1 MMSANIIALQMP
13 QSAIG
18 YLTRIFKKEIQ
29 YEFVKMLR
37 TRAFSFSVLG
47 FPIMFYLLFGASNRH
62 SDFAR
67 YLMASYGCMGV
78 VSACLFGIGMGI
90 SMERAYGWLE
100 LKQASPMPR
109 PAYLAAKIVSSAGF
123 ALIIG
128 VVLIGLG
135 LTLGG
140 ADVTAWQA
148 IRLIGVFLLGS
159 IPFAAMGLLVAVLV
173 PANSAPGIINLI
185 YLPMSFASGF
195 WMPVTMLPH
204 WLQRIAPVLPTYH
217 LAQLAL
223 PIIGAAPGGQVLT
236 HIEALAGYTLVLF
249 GAAWMIFHRSEAKA

>member
-1 MMSANIIALQMP
+1 MSANALALQMP
-13 QSAIG
+13 QPTAG
-18 YLTRIFKKEIQ
+18 YMARIFAKEIR

-37 TRAFSFSVLG
+37 TRAFSLSVLG

-62 SDFAR
+62 TDWAR

-109 PAYLAAKIVSSAGF
+109 LAYLSAKIVSSAAF
-123 ALIIG
+123 ALIIEL
-128 VVLIGLG
+128 VLIGLA

-140 ADVTAWQA
+140 AHVTALEA
-148 IRLIGVFLLGS
+148 FRLLVVDILGS
-159 IPFAAMGLLVAVLV
+159 IPFAAMGMLVAVLV

-195 WMPVTMLPH
+195 WMPVSTLPH
-204 WLQRIAPVLPTYH
+204 WLQRIAPALPTYH

-223 PIIGAAPGGQVLT
+223 SIIGDAQPGPMMPHVQ
-236 HIEALAGYTLVLF
+236 ALAGYTLVMF
-249 GAAWMIFHRSEAKA
+249 GAAWIIFNRSEAKA

>member
-1 MMSANIIALQMP
+1 MSANTIALQTP
-13 QSAIG
+13 PSGFG
-18 YLTRIFKKEIQ
+18 YVNQIFAKEIK

-37 TRAFSFSVLG
+37 TRAFSLSVLG
-47 FPIMFYLLFGASNRH
+47 FPIMFYLLFGTSNRGTE
-62 SDFAR
+62 FAR

-90 SMERAYGWLE
+90 SMERAQGWLE

-109 PAYLAAKIVSSAGF
+109 LAYLTAKIVSSAAF
-123 ALIIG
+123 AVIIE
-128 VVLIGLG
+128 VALIGLA

-140 ADVTAWQA
+140 AHLTVWEGM
-148 IRLIGVFLLGS
+148 RLIGVVLLGS
-159 IPFAAMGLLVAVLV
+159 VPFAAMGMLVSVLV

-195 WMPVTMLPH
+195 WMPITLLPH
-204 WLQRIAPVLPTYH
+204 WLQRIAPALPTYH

-223 PIIGAAPGGQVLT
+223 AIIGAAQPGSTIIHFQ
-236 HIEALAGYTLVLF
+236 ALAGYTLVML
-249 GAAWMIFHRSEAKA
+249 GAAWIIFNRSEARA

>member
-1 MMSANIIALQMP
+1 MSTNTLALQLP
-13 QSAIG
+13 QSSFG
-18 YLTRIFKKEIQ
+18 YLTRIFAKEIR

-37 TRAFSFSVLG
+37 TRAFSLSVLG
-47 FPIMFYLLFGASNRH
+47 FPIMFYLLFGSSNRGTAY
-62 SDFAR
+62 AR

-109 PAYLAAKIVSSAGF
+109 LAYLAAKIVSSAAF
-123 ALIIG
+123 ALIIELA
-128 VVLIGLG
+128 LIGLA

-140 ADVTAWQA
+140 AHVTTMEAL
-148 IRLIGVFLLGS
+148 RLIGVDLLGS
-159 IPFAAMGLLVAVLV
+159 IPFAAMGLLVAIFV

-195 WMPVTMLPH
+195 WMPISVLPH
-204 WLQRIAPVLPTYH
+204 WLQRIAPALPTYH

-223 PIIGAAPGGQVLT
+223 SVIGAAQPGPMMPHVQ
-236 HIEALAGYTLVLF
+236 ALAGFTLVMF
-249 GAAWMIFHRSEAKA
+249 GAAWIIFNRSEAKA

>member
-1 MMSANIIALQMP
+1 MSANSITLQIP
-13 QSAIG
+13 QSSFG
-18 YLTRIFKKEIQ
+18 YATRVFAKEIQ

-37 TRAFSFSVLG
+37 TRAFSLSVLG
-47 FPIMFYLLFGASNRH
+47 FPIMFYLLFGASNRGT
-62 SDFAR
+62 DFAR

-90 SMERAYGWLE
+90 SMERAQGWLE

-109 PAYLAAKIVSSAGF
+109 LAYLIAKIVSSAAF
-123 ALIIG
+123 ALIIEG
-128 VVLIGLG
+128 ALIGLA

-140 ADVTAWQA
+140 AHVTALEA
-148 IRLIGVFLLGS
+148 LRLIGVVLLGS
-159 IPFAAMGLLVAVLV
+159 VPFSAMGLLVAVLV

-195 WMPVTMLPH
+195 WMPVSMLPH
-204 WLQRIAPVLPTYH
+204 WLQRLAPALPTYH

-223 PIIGAAPGGQVLT
+223 NIIGAAQPGPMLT
-236 HIEALAGYTLVLF
+236 HFQALAGYTLVMF
-249 GAAWMIFHRSEAKA
+249 GAAWIIFNRSEARA

>member
-1 MMSANIIALQMP
+1 MTANTVALPIP
-13 QSAIG
+13 QSGFG
-18 YLTRIFKKEIQ
+18 YVNRIFVKEIR

-37 TRAFSFSVLG
+37 TRAFSLSVLG
-47 FPIMFYLLFGASNRH
+47 FPIMFYLLFGTSKRH
-62 SDFAR
+62 TDFAR

-90 SMERAYGWLE
+90 SMERAQGWLE

-109 PAYLAAKIVSSAGF
+109 LAYLAAKIVSSTAF
-123 ALIIG
+123 ALIIEIL
-128 VVLIGLG
+128 LIGLA

-140 ADVTAWQA
+140 ARVTASEA
-148 IRLIGVFLLGS
+148 ARLIAIDMLGS
-159 IPFAAMGLLVAVLV
+159 VPFAAMGLLVSVLV

-195 WMPVTMLPH
+195 WMPISMLPH
-204 WLQRIAPVLPTYH
+204 WLQRMAPVLPTYH

-223 PIIGAAPGGQVLT
+223 SVIGAAEPGARMPHFQ
-236 HIEALAGYTLVLF
+236 ALAGYTLVMF
-249 GAAWMIFHRSEAKA
+249 GAAWMIFNRSEAKA

>member
-1 MMSANIIALQMP
+1 MSANTLALQMP
-13 QSAIG
+13 QSTTG
-18 YLTRIFKKEIQ
+18 YVAHVFSKEIR

-37 TRAFSFSVLG
+37 TRAFSLSVLG

-62 SDFAR
+62 TDYAR

-109 PAYLAAKIVSSAGF
+109 LAYLAAKIVSSAAF
-123 ALIIG
+123 ALIIELA
-128 VVLIGLG
+128 LIGLA

-140 ADVTAWQA
+140 AHVTAGEA
-148 IRLIGVFLLGS
+148 LRLLIVDILGS
-159 IPFAAMGLLVAVLV
+159 VPFAAMGLLVAVLV

-195 WMPVTMLPH
+195 WMPVSTLPH
-204 WLQRIAPVLPTYH
+204 WLQRITPGLPTYH
-217 LAQLAL
+217 LAQIAL
-223 PIIGAAPGGQVLT
+223 SIIGDAEPGHVMSHVQ
-236 HIEALAGYTLVLF
+236 ALAGFTLVMF
-249 GAAWMIFHRSEAKA
+249 GAAWIIFNRSEAKA